1 MLKRDEL
8 EDNNSCLNKAHDG
21 ERLFVLL
28 ARDPAAPIAIRA
40 WVAERIRLGKNV
52 LEDAQIAEALDCA
65 NRMDR
70 ERVMPNMCGQL
81 PLQPGPTAVSSD
93 RITTA
98 RYMDERD
105 VNPMTV
111 YSTWDQLVATL
122 GVHRRGPCTTM
133 TCQGA
138 RCDHKRGAAWSPV
151 QMMPGR
157 ECPAPGRRNQNV
169 EAITAAVFNLNA
181 ATADQITEAERRLAF
196 DGIRGLVHSTHAHRA
211 TSPRLQFVMPLSRP
225 VLPHEWSRV
234 WHTATS
240 VYAIPAAAT
249 IDLARMYYEPS
260 APIDAPVIAR
270 VLPGTKPL
278 DVDALLAAA
287 MPTTHAAGLEVSL

>member
-1 MLKRDEL
+1 MIKRDEI
-8 EDNNSCLNKAHDG
+8 EDTNSCLNKAHDG

-40 WVAERIRLGKNV
+40 WVAERIRLGKNM
-52 LEDAQIAEALDCA
+52 LEDAQIVEALDCA
-65 NRMDR
+65 DRMDR

-98 RYMDERD
+98 RYLNERD
-105 VNPMTV
+105 VEPMTV
-111 YSTWDQLVATL
+111 YCTWSQLVAAL
-122 GVHRRGPCTTM
+122 GVHRRGPCTMT
-133 TCQGA
+133 TCQGT
-138 RCDHKRGAAWSPV
+138 RCDHKRGLAWSPV

-157 ECPAPGRRNQNV
+157 ERRQENV

-181 ATADQITEAERRLAF
+181 ATADQITETERRLAF
-196 DGIRGLVHSTHAHRA
+196 DGIRGLVHSTHAHRPS
-211 TSPRLQFVMPLSRP
+211 SPRLHLVMPLSRP

-234 WHTATS
+234 WHTAAS
-240 VYAIPAAAT
+240 VYAIPADPSA
-249 IDLARMYYEPS
+249 IDLARMYYDPS
-260 APIDAPVIAR
+260 APIGAPVIAR

-278 DVDALLAAA
+278 DVEALLAAA
-287 MPTTHAAGLEVSL
+287 MPTTPTHAAGLEVSL